1 MNSIQSRFKYLI
13 EINNHKY
20 TVIIDDNNNNN
31 SINNNGINFSQVLT
45 QIQEIVDK
53 NISLKTHLFEVIIT

>member
-1 MNSIQSRFKYLI
+1 MNSIQSRFKCLI

-20 TVIIDDNNNNN
+20 TVIIDN
-31 SINNNGINFSQVLT
+31 NNNGINFSQVLT
-45 QIQEIVDK
+45 QIQQIFDK